1 VRRNLSN
8 LNAGHVK
15 ALGKRLAKLKF
26 ARLEKF
32 EQADIEQLLT
42 KIGGKVY
49 HIGTKRRKGDHQGTM
64 QTEGIPDVFAFL
76 PAPQL
81 SRSALARTGGPVPVW
96 IEVKRKG
103 ERIRP
108 GTEQE
113 GFRLLCVSSGLRH
126 WTGSLDDIIRE
137 LVDGGWVRADS
148 FPHYRQPR

>member
-1 VRRNLSN
+1 MPTPRPR
-8 LNAGHVK
+8 
-15 ALGKRLAKLKF
+15 KRLAKF

-76 PAPQL
+76 PARPISQAA
-81 SRSALARTGGPVPVW
+81 RSYGITQTVGPVPVW

-126 WTGSLDDIIRE
+126 WTGTLDDIIRE